1 MSGLDHKRTFC
12 DAEAMSALPP
22 IATKKADIAGL
33 DGGRALLLC
42 PIRSDVDLLRYGECI
57 VHINAEIPDGA
68 LFLV

>member
-1 MSGLDHKRTFC
+1 
-12 DAEAMSALPP
+12 MSALPP